1 MISEAPLR
9 TVVPHVILLEKMLVD
24 LSSDKMISTT
34 YSKAEF
40 PDAIEQAQ
48 SQYLIDEV
56 RMLRYTRRRNRGEV
70 LKSILKAARQ
80 IMLLHEKAVS

>member
-24 LSSDKMISTT
+24 LSSDKLISTT

-48 SQYLIDEV
+48 SQYRIDEV
-56 RMLRYTRRRNRGEV
+56 RMLIYTRRRNRGEV
-70 LKSILKAARQ
+70 LKRYLEGSTSDN
-80 IMLLHEKAVS
+80 VTT